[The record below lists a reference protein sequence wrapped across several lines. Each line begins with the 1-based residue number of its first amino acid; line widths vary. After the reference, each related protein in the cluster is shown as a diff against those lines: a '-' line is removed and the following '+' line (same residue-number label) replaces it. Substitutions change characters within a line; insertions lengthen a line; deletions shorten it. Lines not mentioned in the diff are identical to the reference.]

1 MRDTEIYT
9 LKQALKSFAGF
20 TCWSVDMSPEKREQ
34 LLRELENLE
43 KREILL
49 SRYQFPDGTGR

>member
-20 TCWSVDMSPEKREQ
+20 TSWTVDMSPGRRKQ
-34 LLRELENLE
+34 LLLELENLE
-43 KREILL
+43 KQEILL
-49 SRYQFPDGTGR
+49 SRYQFPDETGR